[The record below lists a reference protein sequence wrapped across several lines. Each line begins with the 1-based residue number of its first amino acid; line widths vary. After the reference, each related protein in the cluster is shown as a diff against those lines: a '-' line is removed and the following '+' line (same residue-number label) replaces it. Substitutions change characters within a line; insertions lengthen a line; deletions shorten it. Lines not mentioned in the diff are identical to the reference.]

1 MSDIISKLREK
12 VNKTFPN
19 KSGVYIMRDAF
30 GSVIYIGKAK
40 NLKKRA
46 SNYFKRK
53 FEAYNAKLSQLRE
66 IVADID
72 YQITRNEGEAKILEN
87 KLIKEWKPR
96 INTLEKDDKNYLL
109 LRVEM
114 YLDLPKFT
122 FERNRKEDN
131 SLYFGPYL
139 NTKAI
144 QTALKELKKA
154 FGIITYEASPK
165 KLPDN
170 TWMLYNDARS
180 EISKFP
186 NIVTKEEYLERVQ
199 KALDYLKGR
208 DKQSI
213 KDAEEKMNTASANLE
228 FEKAKKYRDIID
240 AIKETSKANARAK
253 ITYNLSKT
261 SKEVAETA
269 MQALCEILKIQS
281 ANTIECFDISHIS
294 GSFCVASMVHFENG
308 EPEKNKYRRFK
319 IKSFEGNDDYRSMKE
334 VVGRR
339 YKRLKEE
346 NKPMPDIVLI
356 DGGKGQVFSAM
367 KAFDEAGIPE
377 PFIIGLAEKEEII
390 VLSDFS
396 ELKLPRS
403 NEGLKLLQRV
413 RDEAHRFANNYNA
426 DLRSKKI
433 RESILDDFKNF
444 GETRK
449 IALLNHFGSL
459 DKIKKATIKQF
470 QQVKGIGFETA
481 CALRNFLDAHFPDSV
496 QKYRGRIAPTPSGLL
511 HLGHAKTFKT
521 AYNRAKKN
529 NGDLI
534 LRIEDIDSQRCTQ
547 QFIDEAIKDI
557 ESINIICN
565 EGYNIGGK
573 YAPYQQSKRTNFYW
587 QIMQELI
594 TKKVVY
600 PSTESRKDIK
610 SISKF
615 PARIFSFCETEPI
628 FPPELRNLDFDAENI
643 PDFRLVNWRFKV
655 PDGET
660 ITFIDN
666 NSGEHTFVAGE
677 DFGDF
682 LVWRKSGEPS
692 YELAV
697 VADDHDMQITEVV
710 RGEDLLLSTARQI
723 LIYNTMNWD
732 IPEFYHCKLLKDE
745 DGEKISK
752 SSLSK
757 ANNNKWLIRN
767 NLKKE

>member
-319 IKSFEGNDDYRSMKE
+319 IKSFIGQDDFRSLGE
-334 VVGRR
+334 VLTRR
-339 YKRLKEE
+339 FNEYKKGEDESFKQL
-346 NKPMPDIVLI
+346 PDLI
-356 DGGKGQVFSAM
+356 LLDGGLAQVTAVR
-367 KAFDEAGIPE
+367 KI
-377 PFIIGLAEKEEII
+377 
-390 VLSDFS
+390 LSDFS
-396 ELKLPRS
+396 LEIPLFGMVKDSKHKTRAITSGGGDIEIKANRKAYTLVTAI
-403 NEGLKLLQRV
+403 Q
-413 RDEAHRFANNYNA
+413 DEVHRFAIDYHHKRNKMTTLA
-426 DLRSKKI
+426 SELLSIDGVGPATAKKL
-433 RESILDDFKNF
+433 ILK
-444 GETRK
+444 
-449 IALLNHFGSL
+449 
-459 DKIKKATIKQF
+459 
-470 QQVKGIGFETA
+470 
-481 CALRNFLDAHFPDSV
+481 
-496 QKYRGRIAPTPSGLL
+496 
-511 HLGHAKTFKT
+511 FKT
-521 AYNRAKKN
+521 I
-529 NGDLI
+529 G
-534 LRIEDIDSQRCTQ
+534 
-547 QFIDEAIKDI
+547 
-557 ESINIICN
+557 SIRSATVA
-565 EGYNIGGK
+565 ELK
-573 YAPYQQSKRTNFYW
+573 SKGFSEKVAQNVFNFY
-587 QIMQELI
+587 
-594 TKKVVY
+594 KK
-600 PSTESRKDIK
+600 
-610 SISKF
+610 
-615 PARIFSFCETEPI
+615 
-628 FPPELRNLDFDAENI
+628 
-643 PDFRLVNWRFKV
+643 
-655 PDGET
+655 
-660 ITFIDN
+660 
-666 NSGEHTFVAGE
+666 
-677 DFGDF
+677 
-682 LVWRKSGEPS
+682 
-692 YELAV
+692 
-697 VADDHDMQITEVV
+697 
-710 RGEDLLLSTARQI
+710 
-723 LIYNTMNWD
+723 
-732 IPEFYHCKLLKDE
+732 
-745 DGEKISK
+745 
-752 SSLSK
+752 
-757 ANNNKWLIRN
+757 
-767 NLKKE
+767 